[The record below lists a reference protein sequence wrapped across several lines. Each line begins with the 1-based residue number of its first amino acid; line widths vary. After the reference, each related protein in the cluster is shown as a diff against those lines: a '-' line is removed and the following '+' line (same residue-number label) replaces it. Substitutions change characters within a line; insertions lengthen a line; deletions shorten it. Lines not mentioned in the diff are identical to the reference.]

1 MRAVLTLML
10 SGLAVV
16 TAACGEDP
24 AADGD
29 RTSIVVTTSILGD
42 VVEQVVGGAAG
53 GVEIEVLM
61 PRGAD
66 PHEFAASARQA
77 EAIAEADLVVANGA
91 GFEHGLEDALGGAP
105 RTFAFAD
112 HVDLLDGDPH
122 VWTDPARM
130 AGAVEALGAELDE
143 VGIPHD
149 AAGYAAELAALD
161 AEIRSILDPIP
172 GRDRV
177 LVTNHEVLAY
187 FADRYG
193 FEVVGTV
200 IPGTTTGAQPSA
212 ADVEALAE
220 VLRAEGVR
228 AIFGETTSSASVA
241 EALAESVGDV
251 AVVTLHTESLG
262 EDGSGAE
269 TYVGMQRTN
278 AELIARALR

>member
-1 MRAVLTLML
+1 ML
-10 SGLAVV
+10 GGLAVT
-16 TAACGEDP
+16 TAACGDGP
-24 AADGD
+24 SDDGD
-29 RTSIVVTTSILGD
+29 GTSIVVTTSILGD
-42 VVEQVVGGAAG
+42 VVGQVVEGAG
-53 GVEIEVLM
+53 DGVDIEVLM

-77 EAIAEADLVVANGA
+77 ESIAQADLVVASGA
-91 GFEHGLEDALGGAP
+91 GFEHGLEDALGSAP
-105 RTFAFAD
+105 STFTFAD

-122 VWTDPARM
+122 FWTDPTRM
-130 AGAVEALGAELDE
+130 ADAVEALGAELDE
-143 VGIPHD
+143 LGVAHD
-149 AAGYAAELAALD
+149 AAGYITELEALD
-161 AEIRSILDPIP
+161 AEIAGILRAVP
-172 GRDRV
+172 GEMRV

-200 IPGTTTGAQPSA
+200 IPGTTTGAQPSV

-251 AVVTLHTESLG
+251 DVVTLHTESLG

-269 TYVGMQRTN
+269 TYVGMQRRN
-278 AELIARALR
+278 AELIARALG